1 MYINTD
7 IIRAIHPSSLK
18 CQPFLIS
25 KSSLS
30 HQQKKTWP
38 IHWVSSLKLTAATS
52 AKIFNWGFVYIA
64 AVCCLVSCSIRKEW
78 PRLLRE
84 RAPLFKKN
92 RRVIVEEQ
100 HSELFDR
107 SKMVQRFT
115 IPKSFSKQ
123 VTQCVFCGPFCFDL
137 LALPSK
143 KASKM
148 AVLCIYLAEKS
159 QITLKYQ
166 ILDRT

>member
-78 PRLLRE
+78 PQLLRE

-100 HSELFDR
+100 HSEFFDR

-115 IPKSFSKQ
+115 IPQLFSKQ
-123 VTQCVFCGPFCFDL
+123 VTQRVFLWPIYHLKKHQKLPF
-137 LALPSK
+137 
-143 KASKM
+143 
-148 AVLCIYLAEKS
+148 
-159 QITLKYQ
+159 
-166 ILDRT
+166 

>member
-1 MYINTD
+1 MYINND
-7 IIRAIHPSSLK
+7 IIRAIQPSSLK

-25 KSSLS
+25 KSSLR

-84 RAPLFKKN
+84 RAPLFKK
-92 RRVIVEEQ
+92 IAE
-100 HSELFDR
+100 S
-107 SKMVQRFT
+107 
-115 IPKSFSKQ
+115 
-123 VTQCVFCGPFCFDL
+123 L
-137 LALPSK
+137 LKNNTVNFLIGQKWCKGSQYRN
-143 KASKM
+143 
-148 AVLCIYLAEKS
+148 YLVS
-159 QITLKYQ
+159 
-166 ILDRT
+166 R

>member
-100 HSELFDR
+100 DSELFDR

-115 IPKSFSKQ
+115 IPQLFSKQ
-123 VTQCVFCGPFCFDL
+123 VTQRIFLWPILFWFFSTAIQKSIKNCRFVDL
-137 LALPSK
+137 FGGK
-143 KASKM
+143 KPNNPK
-148 AVLCIYLAEKS
+148 IPG
-159 QITLKYQ
+159 IG
-166 ILDRT
+166 